1 MGKRL
6 CKLPSAAH
14 EAGVAEEAGAR
25 ASLPPLLSASQAASS
40 QETEDTPAE
49 LGRSCPARAPTL
61 QQALCEVGTQNQT
74 CFGDDEVRP

>member
-6 CKLPSAAH
+6 CKPPSAAH
-14 EAGVAEEAGAR
+14 EAGVAEEAGAQ

-49 LGRSCPARAPTL
+49 LGRSCPA
-61 QQALCEVGTQNQT
+61 
-74 CFGDDEVRP
+74 